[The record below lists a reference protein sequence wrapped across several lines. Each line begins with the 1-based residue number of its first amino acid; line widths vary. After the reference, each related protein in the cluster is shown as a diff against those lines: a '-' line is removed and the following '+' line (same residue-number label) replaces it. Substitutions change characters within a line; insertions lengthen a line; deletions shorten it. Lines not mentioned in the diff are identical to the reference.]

1 MTKSL
6 LPARWIRSAGSKVGC
21 LGECPLDAGAFEFG
35 WWPKRRTLKVA
46 PPVMMH
52 DRDVS

>member
-6 LPARWIRSAGSKVGC
+6 LPARLIRSAASKVGC
-21 LGECPLDAGAFEFG
+21 LALSAGYV
-35 WWPKRRTLKVA
+35 RVRMVA
-46 PPVMMH
+46 QEAHVESRAPVMMH

>member
-6 LPARWIRSAGSKVGC
+6 LPARLIRSAASKVGC
-21 LGECPLDAGAFEFG
+21 LAEYRLVAGTFEFG
-35 WWPKRRTLKVA
+35 WWPKGRTLKVA